1 MSRAGMSQTFV
12 VDRIE
17 DGAQVVLEPI
27 EDSRAPEAEEAPRT
41 PEPPE
46 GSGAPAQEEDHGPL
60 LDSAQRSGALV
71 LPLAWL
77 PSGIREGDVMVATVL
92 EDGGVRFALPADAT
106 EARREALARRR
117 RELPRGPEGDLS
129 L

>member
-27 EDSRAPEAEEAPRT
+27 EDSRAP
-41 PEPPE
+41 
-46 GSGAPAQEEDHGPL
+46 AQEEDHGPL
-60 LDSAQRSGALV
+60 LDSAQWSGALV

-92 EDGGVRFALPADAT
+92 EDGGVRFALRADAT